1 MLPQASA
8 GNTNVIGFDETP
20 EGDGAVGAGRILT
33 GLAPDA
39 GLDKMATAF
48 FAMGAQAV
56 LLKRGHAERPEAVD
70 WLLRPG
76 VAVLRFA
83 ALRQPGT
90 RRGTG
95 CTLASAIA
103 ARLARGDDLATACA
117 EAKHY
122 LNGWW

>member
-1 MLPQASA
+1 MP
-8 GNTNVIGFDETP
+8 
-20 EGDGAVGAGRILT
+20 GADALGCADWVG
-33 GLAPDA
+33 
-39 GLDKMATAF
+39 
-48 FAMGAQAV
+48 
-56 LLKRGHAERPEAVD
+56 
-70 WLLRPG
+70 PG
-76 VAVLRFA
+76 VAPSGRAGPGGDPLRLA
-83 ALRQPGT
+83 ALRKPGT

>member
-1 MLPQASA
+1 M
-8 GNTNVIGFDETP
+8 
-20 EGDGAVGAGRILT
+20 RK
-33 GLAPDA
+33 PD
-39 GLDKMATAF
+39 
-48 FAMGAQAV
+48 
-56 LLKRGHAERPEAVD
+56 
-70 WLLRPG
+70 
-76 VAVLRFA
+76 
-83 ALRQPGT
+83 T